1 MDTITFTV
9 GDTTIQL
16 IASDNGGEVLIWSEG
31 TDHDADV
38 VLSLRALQ
46 AALSTA
52 SMLRKS

>member
-1 MDTITFTV
+1 MDTITFTI

-16 IASDNGGEVLIWSEG
+16 VAGDEGGEVLIWVGSI
-31 TDHDADV
+31 DHDADV

-52 SMLRKS
+52 SMLGKS